1 MAWKEKTVRIHTWEE
16 GSEITGTFV
25 RQELFD
31 KGKLGDCEVY
41 FVESTELGGITSFVC
56 GTAFDKQFT
65 EAKIEVDD
73 VIKVCYDGKKDIGSG
88 KKVNL
93 FRLYK
98 DED

>member
-16 GSEITGTFV
+16 ESEITGTFV
-25 RQELFD
+25 KQELFD
-31 KGKLGDCEVY
+31 KGKLGDCQVY
-41 FVESTELGGITSFVC
+41 FVDFEGGGMVSFVC
-56 GTAFDKQFT
+56 GSAFDKQFT
-65 EAKIEVDD
+65 EAKIEVGD
-73 VIKVCYDGKKDIGSG
+73 VIKICYDGKKDIGSG